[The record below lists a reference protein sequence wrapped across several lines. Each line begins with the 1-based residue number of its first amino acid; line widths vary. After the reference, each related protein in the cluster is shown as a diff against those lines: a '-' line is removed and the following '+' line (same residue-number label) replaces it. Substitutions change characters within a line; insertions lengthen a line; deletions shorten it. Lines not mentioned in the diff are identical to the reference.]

1 MQRGGQESLTGVREG
16 QPRWILGL
24 AIVLPLVIAAAL
36 FTLFT
41 VTVQADVPL
50 ARPSSTL
57 PPVAPPEALKPPFNV
72 RPPNAAALE
81 RLRGIASWYGT
92 VFDGRTTASGERY
105 DLHALTACANELPF
119 GSVVRVVNLR
129 NHRAVVVR
137 INDRGSLLQGR
148 IIDLSY
154 AAAKQLHMM
163 RSGLAPV
170 RLDVLWVGS
179 GRG

>member
-1 MQRGGQESLTGVREG
+1 MTSMSEHR
-16 QPRWILGL
+16 PRWILRL
-24 AIVLPLVIAAAL
+24 AIILPLAIAAAL

-72 RPPNAAALE
+72 RPPNAVTLE

-92 VFDGRTTASGERY
+92 AFDGRITANGERY
-105 DLHALTACANELPF
+105 DMHALTACANDLPF
-119 GSVVRVVNLR
+119 GSIVRVVNLR
-129 NHRAVVVR
+129 NRRAVVVR
-137 INDRGSLLQGR
+137 INDRGALLQGR
-148 IIDLSY
+148 VIDLSY

-179 GRG
+179 NRREK